1 MLHILL
7 TILKVIGII
16 ILVLI
21 SLVILIIAA
30 ILFVPIRYSID
41 AVYDRKVK
49 NLDFKIK
56 ITYLLHLI
64 SVKYIYKDDDGLSIK
79 IFGIKTHFFDKEAK
93 AMEEKLNKETKMFE
107 KMSSEIKD
115 NMSEMP
121 AAYEQLKKIDE
132 ERDRLAE
139 NVNETSDSISENAS
153 SKDVIQDKENVSQEN
168 KTDTIKDNTETQE
181 NEIDITK
188 SNTETQENIENNN
201 KDDDTEENTEE
212 FIKVEKQSI
221 FSRIYSKIKAIISK
235 IKYRFIKFCD
245 TIKKICKNVND
256 LKEFISDD
264 NTKEAFSFLK
274 EEALVLLKHIRPRR
288 IKGYVHFGF
297 DDPSYTGKLLGLIY
311 MILRGSPKEFRINA
325 DFENKVF
332 DGEIHAKGRVQCY
345 LLLIVGIRLY
355 KNDNLK
361 LLLERRRTNGR
372 E

>member
-41 AVYDRKVK
+41 AIYDRKVK

-64 SVKYIYKDDDGLSIK
+64 SVKYIYKDDGLSIK
-79 IFGIKTHFFDKEAK
+79 IFGIKTHFFDKETK
-93 AMEEKLNKETKMFE
+93 AMEEKINKETKMFE
-107 KMSSEIKD
+107 KMSSDIKD
-115 NMSEMP
+115 NMTEMP
-121 AAYEQLKKIDE
+121 EVYEQLKKIDE

-139 NVNETSDSISENAS
+139 NVN
-153 SKDVIQDKENVSQEN
+153 KKE
-168 KTDTIKDNTETQE
+168 
-181 NEIDITK
+181 
-188 SNTETQENIENNN
+188 ENIENNN
-201 KDDDTEENTEE
+201 KDNDTEENTEE
-212 FIKVEKQSI
+212 FIKVEKQNI
-221 FSRIYSKIKAIISK
+221 FSKIYSKIKAIIIK

-264 NTKEAFSFLK
+264 NTKEAFGFLK
-274 EEALVLLKHIRPRR
+274 KEALILLKHIRPRR

-297 DDPSYTGKLLGLIY
+297 DDPSYTGNLLGLIY
-311 MILRGSPKEFRINA
+311 MILRGSPKEFRINP

-345 LLLIVGIRLY
+345 LLLIIGIRLY

>member
-49 NLDFKIK
+49 NLEFKIK

-121 AAYEQLKKIDE
+121 EAYEQLKKIDE

-153 SKDVIQDKENVSQEN
+153 FKAVKQDKENVSQEN
-168 KTDTIKDNTETQE
+168 KTDTIKANTETQE
-181 NEIDITK
+181 NEIDINK
-188 SNTETQENIENNN
+188 SNTETEENNN
-201 KDDDTEENTEE
+201 KDDDTEE

-256 LKEFISDD
+256 LKEFLSDD

-311 MILRGSPKEFRINA
+311 MILRGSPKEFHINA
-325 DFENKVF
+325 DFENQVF

>member
-16 ILVLI
+16 VLVLI

-121 AAYEQLKKIDE
+121 KAYEQLKKIDE
-132 ERDRLAE
+132 ERDRLAS

-153 SKDVIQDKENVSQEN
+153 SKDAIQDKENVSQEN
-168 KTDTIKDNTETQE
+168 KTDTIKANTETE
-181 NEIDITK
+181 E
-188 SNTETQENIENNN
+188 SNN
-201 KDDDTEENTEE
+201 KDDDTEDNTEE
-212 FIKVEKQSI
+212 FIKVEKQNI
-221 FSRIYSKIKAIISK
+221 FLRIYSKIKAIISK

-332 DGEIHAKGRVQCY
+332 DGEVHAKGRVQCY

>member
-21 SLVILIIAA
+21 NLVILIIAA

-41 AVYDRKVK
+41 AIYDRKVK
-49 NLDFKIK
+49 NLDFKIN

-64 SVKYIYKDDDGLSIK
+64 SVKYIYKDDGLSIK
-79 IFGIKTHFFDKEAK
+79 IFGIKTHFFDKETK
-93 AMEEKLNKETKMFE
+93 AMEEKINKETKMFE

-115 NMSEMP
+115 NMTEMP
-121 AAYEQLKKIDE
+121 EAYKQLKKIDE

-139 NVNETSDSISENAS
+139 NVN
-153 SKDVIQDKENVSQEN
+153 
-168 KTDTIKDNTETQE
+168 KTE
-181 NEIDITK
+181 
-188 SNTETQENIENNN
+188 ENIENNN
-201 KDDDTEENTEE
+201 KDNDTEENTEE
-212 FIKVEKQSI
+212 FIKVEKQNI
-221 FSRIYSKIKAIISK
+221 FSRIYSKIKAIIIK

-264 NTKEAFSFLK
+264 NTKEAFGFLK
-274 EEALVLLKHIRPRR
+274 EEALLLLKHIRPRS

-297 DDPSYTGKLLGLIY
+297 DNPSYTGNLLGLIY
-311 MILRGSPKEFRINA
+311 MILRGSPKEFRINP

-345 LLLIVGIRLY
+345 LLLIIGIRLY

>member
-1 MLHILL
+1 MEKYLDMLHILL

-41 AVYDRKVK
+41 AIYDRKVK

-64 SVKYIYKDDDGLSIK
+64 LVKYIYKDDGLSIK
-79 IFGIKTHFFDKEAK
+79 IFGIKTHFFDKETK
-93 AMEEKLNKETKMFE
+93 AMEEKINKETKMFE

-115 NMSEMP
+115 NMTEMP
-121 AAYEQLKKIDE
+121 EVYEQLKKIDE

-139 NVNETSDSISENAS
+139 NVN
-153 SKDVIQDKENVSQEN
+153 KKE
-168 KTDTIKDNTETQE
+168 
-181 NEIDITK
+181 
-188 SNTETQENIENNN
+188 ENIENKN
-201 KDDDTEENTEE
+201 KDNDTEENTEE
-212 FIKVEKQSI
+212 FIKVEKQNI
-221 FSRIYSKIKAIISK
+221 FSRIYSKIKAIIIK

-264 NTKEAFSFLK
+264 NTKEAFGFLK
-274 EEALVLLKHIRPRR
+274 KETLILLKHIRPRR

-297 DDPSYTGKLLGLIY
+297 DDPSYTGNLLGLIY
-311 MILRGSPKEFRINA
+311 MILRGSPKEFRINP

-345 LLLIVGIRLY
+345 LLLIIGIRLY

>member
-1 MLHILL
+1 MSILL

-41 AVYDRKVK
+41 AIYDRKVK

-64 SVKYIYKDDDGLSIK
+64 SVKYIYKDDGLSIK
-79 IFGIKTHFFDKEAK
+79 IFGIKTHFFDKETK
-93 AMEEKLNKETKMFE
+93 AMEEKINKETKMFE

-115 NMSEMP
+115 NMTEMP
-121 AAYEQLKKIDE
+121 DVYEQLKKIDE

-139 NVNETSDSISENAS
+139 NVN
-153 SKDVIQDKENVSQEN
+153 KKE
-168 KTDTIKDNTETQE
+168 
-181 NEIDITK
+181 
-188 SNTETQENIENNN
+188 ENIENNN
-201 KDDDTEENTEE
+201 KDNDTEENTEE
-212 FIKVEKQSI
+212 FIKVEKQNI
-221 FSRIYSKIKAIISK
+221 FSRIYSKIKAIIIK

-264 NTKEAFSFLK
+264 NTKEAFGFLK
-274 EEALVLLKHIRPRR
+274 KEALILLKHIRPRR

-297 DDPSYTGKLLGLIY
+297 DDPSYTGNLLGLIY
-311 MILRGSPKEFRINA
+311 MILRGSPKEFRINP

-345 LLLIVGIRLY
+345 LLLIIGIRLY

>member
-41 AVYDRKVK
+41 AIYDRKVK

-64 SVKYIYKDDDGLSIK
+64 SVKYIYKDDGLSIK
-79 IFGIKTHFFDKEAK
+79 IFGIKTHFFDKETK
-93 AMEEKLNKETKMFE
+93 AMEEKINKETKMFE

-115 NMSEMP
+115 NMTEMP
-121 AAYEQLKKIDE
+121 EVYEQLKKIDE

-139 NVNETSDSISENAS
+139 NVN
-153 SKDVIQDKENVSQEN
+153 KKE
-168 KTDTIKDNTETQE
+168 
-181 NEIDITK
+181 
-188 SNTETQENIENNN
+188 ENIENNN
-201 KDDDTEENTEE
+201 KDNDTEENTEE
-212 FIKVEKQSI
+212 FIKVEKQNI
-221 FSRIYSKIKAIISK
+221 FSRIYSKIKAIIIK

-264 NTKEAFSFLK
+264 NTKEAFGFLK
-274 EEALVLLKHIRPRR
+274 KETLILLKHIRPRR

-297 DDPSYTGKLLGLIY
+297 DDPSYTGNLLGLIY
-311 MILRGSPKEFRINA
+311 MILRGSPKEFRINP

-332 DGEIHAKGRVQCY
+332 DGEIHAKGKVQCY
-345 LLLIVGIRLY
+345 LLLIIGIRLY

>member
-115 NMSEMP
+115 NMSETP
-121 AAYEQLKKIDE
+121 KAYEQLKKIDE

-139 NVNETSDSISENAS
+139 NVN
-153 SKDVIQDKENVSQEN
+153 KKE
-168 KTDTIKDNTETQE
+168 
-181 NEIDITK
+181 
-188 SNTETQENIENNN
+188 ENIENNN
-201 KDDDTEENTEE
+201 KDNDTEENTEE
-212 FIKVEKQSI
+212 FIKVEKQNI
-221 FSRIYSKIKAIISK
+221 FSRIYSKIKAIIIK

-264 NTKEAFSFLK
+264 NTKEAFGFLK
-274 EEALVLLKHIRPRR
+274 KEALILLKHIRPRR

-297 DDPSYTGKLLGLIY
+297 DDPSYTGNLLGLIY
-311 MILRGSPKEFRINA
+311 MILRGSPKEFRINP

-345 LLLIVGIRLY
+345 LLLIIGIRLY

>member
-41 AVYDRKVK
+41 AIYDRKVK

-64 SVKYIYKDDDGLSIK
+64 SVKYIYKDDGLSIK
-79 IFGIKTHFFDKEAK
+79 IFGIKTHFFDKETK
-93 AMEEKLNKETKMFE
+93 AMEEKINKETKMFE

-115 NMSEMP
+115 NMTEMP
-121 AAYEQLKKIDE
+121 DVYEQLKKIDE

-139 NVNETSDSISENAS
+139 NVN
-153 SKDVIQDKENVSQEN
+153 KKE
-168 KTDTIKDNTETQE
+168 
-181 NEIDITK
+181 
-188 SNTETQENIENNN
+188 ENIENNN
-201 KDDDTEENTEE
+201 KDNDTEENTEE
-212 FIKVEKQSI
+212 FIKVEKQNI
-221 FSRIYSKIKAIISK
+221 FSRIYSKIKAIIIK

-264 NTKEAFSFLK
+264 NTKEAFGFLK
-274 EEALVLLKHIRPRR
+274 KEALILLKHIRPRR

-297 DDPSYTGKLLGLIY
+297 DDPSYTGNLLGLIY
-311 MILRGSPKEFRINA
+311 MILRGLPKEFRINP

-345 LLLIVGIRLY
+345 LLLIIGIRLY

>member
-79 IFGIKTHFFDKEAK
+79 ICGIKTNFFDKEAK

-121 AAYEQLKKIDE
+121 EAYEQLKKIDE
-132 ERDRLAE
+132 ERDRLAA
-139 NVNETSDSISENAS
+139 NVNETSDSFLEIAS
-153 SKDVIQDKENVSQEN
+153 SKDAIQDKENVSQEN
-168 KTDTIKDNTETQE
+168 KVDTIKANTETEE

-188 SNTETQENIENNN
+188 SNTETEENIKNNN
-201 KDDDTEENTEE
+201 KDDDTEE

-221 FSRIYSKIKAIISK
+221 FLRIYSKIKAIISK

-325 DFENKVF
+325 DFENQVF

>member
-41 AVYDRKVK
+41 AIYDRKVK

-64 SVKYIYKDDDGLSIK
+64 SVNYIYKDDGLSIK
-79 IFGIKTHFFDKEAK
+79 IFGIKTHFFDKETK
-93 AMEEKLNKETKMFE
+93 AMEEKINKETKMFE

-115 NMSEMP
+115 NMTEMP
-121 AAYEQLKKIDE
+121 DVYEQLKKIDE

-139 NVNETSDSISENAS
+139 NVN
-153 SKDVIQDKENVSQEN
+153 KKE
-168 KTDTIKDNTETQE
+168 
-181 NEIDITK
+181 
-188 SNTETQENIENNN
+188 ENIENNN
-201 KDDDTEENTEE
+201 KDNDTEENTEE
-212 FIKVEKQSI
+212 FIKVEKQNI
-221 FSRIYSKIKAIISK
+221 FSRIYSKIKAIIIK

-245 TIKKICKNVND
+245 TIKKICKNIND

-264 NTKEAFSFLK
+264 NTKEVFSFLK
-274 EEALVLLKHIRPRR
+274 EEALLLLKHIRPRS

-297 DDPSYTGKLLGLIY
+297 DDPSYTGNLLGLIY
-311 MILRGSPKEFRINA
+311 MILRGSPKEFRINP

-332 DGEIHAKGRVQCY
+332 DGEIHAKGRIQCY
-345 LLLIVGIRLY
+345 LLLIIGIRLY
-355 KNDNLK
+355 KNDKLK

>member
-41 AVYDRKVK
+41 AIYDRKVK

-64 SVKYIYKDDDGLSIK
+64 SVKYIYKDDGLSIK
-79 IFGIKTHFFDKEAK
+79 IFGIKTHFFDKETK
-93 AMEEKLNKETKMFE
+93 AMEEKINKETKMFE

-115 NMSEMP
+115 NMTEMP
-121 AAYEQLKKIDE
+121 DVYEQLKKIDE

-139 NVNETSDSISENAS
+139 NVN
-153 SKDVIQDKENVSQEN
+153 KKE
-168 KTDTIKDNTETQE
+168 
-181 NEIDITK
+181 
-188 SNTETQENIENNN
+188 ENIENNN
-201 KDDDTEENTEE
+201 KDNDTEENTEE
-212 FIKVEKQSI
+212 FIKVEKQNI
-221 FSRIYSKIKAIISK
+221 FSRIYSKIKAIIIK

-264 NTKEAFSFLK
+264 NTKEAFGFLK
-274 EEALVLLKHIRPRR
+274 KEALILLKHIRPRR

-297 DDPSYTGKLLGLIY
+297 DDLSYTGNLLGLIY
-311 MILRGSPKEFRINA
+311 MILRGSPKEFRINP

-345 LLLIVGIRLY
+345 LLLIIGIRLY

>member
-41 AVYDRKVK
+41 AIYDRKVK

-64 SVKYIYKDDDGLSIK
+64 SVKYIYKDDGLSIK
-79 IFGIKTHFFDKEAK
+79 IFGIKTHFFDKETK
-93 AMEEKLNKETKMFE
+93 AMEEKINKETKMFE

-115 NMSEMP
+115 NMTEMP
-121 AAYEQLKKIDE
+121 EVYEQLKKIDE

-139 NVNETSDSISENAS
+139 NVN
-153 SKDVIQDKENVSQEN
+153 KKE
-168 KTDTIKDNTETQE
+168 
-181 NEIDITK
+181 
-188 SNTETQENIENNN
+188 ENIENNN
-201 KDDDTEENTEE
+201 KDNDTEENTEE
-212 FIKVEKQSI
+212 FIKVEKQNI
-221 FSRIYSKIKAIISK
+221 FLRIYSKIKAIIIK

-264 NTKEAFSFLK
+264 NTKEAFGFLK
-274 EEALVLLKHIRPRR
+274 KETLILLKHIRPRR

-297 DDPSYTGKLLGLIY
+297 DDPSYTGNLLGLIY
-311 MILRGSPKEFRINA
+311 MILRGSPKEFRINP

-345 LLLIVGIRLY
+345 LLLIIGIRLY

>member
-41 AVYDRKVK
+41 AIYDRKVK

-64 SVKYIYKDDDGLSIK
+64 SVKYIYKDDGLSIK
-79 IFGIKTHFFDKEAK
+79 IFGIKTHFFDKETK
-93 AMEEKLNKETKMFE
+93 AMEEKINKETKMFE
-107 KMSSEIKD
+107 KMSSDIKD
-115 NMSEMP
+115 NMTEMP
-121 AAYEQLKKIDE
+121 EVYEQLKKIDE

-139 NVNETSDSISENAS
+139 NVN
-153 SKDVIQDKENVSQEN
+153 KKE
-168 KTDTIKDNTETQE
+168 
-181 NEIDITK
+181 
-188 SNTETQENIENNN
+188 ENIENNN
-201 KDDDTEENTEE
+201 KDNDTEENTEE
-212 FIKVEKQSI
+212 FIKVEKQNI
-221 FSRIYSKIKAIISK
+221 FSKIYSKIKAIIIK

-264 NTKEAFSFLK
+264 NTKEAFGFLK
-274 EEALVLLKHIRPRR
+274 KEALILLKHIRPRR

-297 DDPSYTGKLLGLIY
+297 DDPSYTGNLLGLIY
-311 MILRGSPKEFRINA
+311 MILKGSPKEFRINP

-345 LLLIVGIRLY
+345 LLLIIGIRLY

>member
-1 MLHILL
+1 MEKYLDMLHILL

-41 AVYDRKVK
+41 AIYDRKVK

-64 SVKYIYKDDDGLSIK
+64 SVKYIYKDDGLSIK
-79 IFGIKTHFFDKEAK
+79 IFGIKTHFFDKETK
-93 AMEEKLNKETKMFE
+93 AMEEKINKETKMFE

-115 NMSEMP
+115 NMTEMP
-121 AAYEQLKKIDE
+121 EVYEQLKKIDE

-139 NVNETSDSISENAS
+139 NVN
-153 SKDVIQDKENVSQEN
+153 
-168 KTDTIKDNTETQE
+168 KTE
-181 NEIDITK
+181 
-188 SNTETQENIENNN
+188 ENIENNN
-201 KDDDTEENTEE
+201 KDNDTEENTEENTEE
-212 FIKVEKQSI
+212 FIKVEKQNI
-221 FSRIYSKIKAIISK
+221 FSRIYSKIKAIIIK

-264 NTKEAFSFLK
+264 NTKEAFGFLK
-274 EEALVLLKHIRPRR
+274 KEALILLKHIRPRR

-297 DDPSYTGKLLGLIY
+297 DDPSYTGNLLGLIY
-311 MILRGSPKEFRINA
+311 MILRGSPKEFRINP

-345 LLLIVGIRLY
+345 LLLIIGIRLY

>member
-1 MLHILL
+1 MEKYLDMLHILL

-64 SVKYIYKDDDGLSIK
+64 SVKYIKDDDGLSIK

-121 AAYEQLKKIDE
+121 EAYEQLKKIDE
-132 ERDRLAE
+132 ERDRLAA
-139 NVNETSDSISENAS
+139 NVNETSDIISENAS
-153 SKDVIQDKENVSQEN
+153 SKAVKQDKENVSPEN
-168 KTDTIKDNTETQE
+168 KVDTFKANTETE
-181 NEIDITK
+181 
-188 SNTETQENIENNN
+188 ENNN

-264 NTKEAFSFLK
+264 NTKEAFGFLK
-274 EEALVLLKHIRPRR
+274 KEALILLKHIRPRR

-311 MILRGSPKEFRINA
+311 MILRGSPKEFRINP

-345 LLLIVGIRLY
+345 LLLIIGIRLY

>member
-41 AVYDRKVK
+41 AIYDRKVK
-49 NLDFKIK
+49 NLDFKIN

-64 SVKYIYKDDDGLSIK
+64 SVKYIYKDYGLSIK
-79 IFGIKTHFFDKEAK
+79 IFGIKTHFFDKETK
-93 AMEEKLNKETKMFE
+93 AMEEKINKETKMFE

-115 NMSEMP
+115 NMTEMP
-121 AAYEQLKKIDE
+121 EAYKQLKKIDE

-139 NVNETSDSISENAS
+139 NVN
-153 SKDVIQDKENVSQEN
+153 
-168 KTDTIKDNTETQE
+168 KTE
-181 NEIDITK
+181 
-188 SNTETQENIENNN
+188 ENIENNN
-201 KDDDTEENTEE
+201 KDNDTEENTEE
-212 FIKVEKQSI
+212 FIKVEKQNI
-221 FSRIYSKIKAIISK
+221 FSRIYSKIKAIIIK

-264 NTKEAFSFLK
+264 NTKEAFGFLK
-274 EEALVLLKHIRPRR
+274 EEALLLLKHIRPRS

-297 DDPSYTGKLLGLIY
+297 DNPSYTGNLLGLIY
-311 MILRGSPKEFRINA
+311 MILRGSPKEFRINP

-345 LLLIVGIRLY
+345 LLLIIGIRLY

>member
-41 AVYDRKVK
+41 AIYDRKVK

-64 SVKYIYKDDDGLSIK
+64 SVKYIYKDDGLSIK
-79 IFGIKTHFFDKEAK
+79 IFGIKTHFFDKETK
-93 AMEEKLNKETKMFE
+93 AMEEKINKETKMFE

-115 NMSEMP
+115 NMTEMP
-121 AAYEQLKKIDE
+121 DVYEQLKKIDE

-139 NVNETSDSISENAS
+139 NVN
-153 SKDVIQDKENVSQEN
+153 KKE
-168 KTDTIKDNTETQE
+168 
-181 NEIDITK
+181 
-188 SNTETQENIENNN
+188 ENIENNN
-201 KDDDTEENTEE
+201 KNNDTEENTEE
-212 FIKVEKQSI
+212 FIKVEKQNI
-221 FSRIYSKIKAIISK
+221 FSRIYSKIKAIIIK

-264 NTKEAFSFLK
+264 NTKEAFGFLK
-274 EEALVLLKHIRPRR
+274 KEALILLKHIRPRR

-297 DDPSYTGKLLGLIY
+297 DNPSYTGNLLGLIY
-311 MILRGSPKEFRINA
+311 MILRGSPKEFRINP

-332 DGEIHAKGRVQCY
+332 DGEIHAKGRIQCY
-345 LLLIVGIRLY
+345 LLLIIGIRLY
-355 KNDNLK
+355 KNDKLK

>member
-41 AVYDRKVK
+41 AIYDRKVK

-64 SVKYIYKDDDGLSIK
+64 SVKYIYKDDGLSIK
-79 IFGIKTHFFDKEAK
+79 IFGIKTHFFDKETK
-93 AMEEKLNKETKMFE
+93 AMEEKINKETKMFE

-115 NMSEMP
+115 NMTEMP
-121 AAYEQLKKIDE
+121 DVYEQLKKIDE

-139 NVNETSDSISENAS
+139 NVN
-153 SKDVIQDKENVSQEN
+153 KKE
-168 KTDTIKDNTETQE
+168 
-181 NEIDITK
+181 
-188 SNTETQENIENNN
+188 ENIENNN
-201 KDDDTEENTEE
+201 KDNDTEENTEE
-212 FIKVEKQSI
+212 FIKVEKQNI
-221 FSRIYSKIKAIISK
+221 FSRIYSKIKAIIIK

-264 NTKEAFSFLK
+264 NTKEAFGFLK
-274 EEALVLLKHIRPRR
+274 KEALILLKHIRPRR

-297 DDPSYTGKLLGLIY
+297 DDPSYTGNLLGLIY
-311 MILRGSPKEFRINA
+311 MILRGSPKEFRINP

-345 LLLIVGIRLY
+345 LLLIIGIRLY

>member
-41 AVYDRKVK
+41 AIYDRKVK

-64 SVKYIYKDDDGLSIK
+64 SVKYIYKDDGLSIK
-79 IFGIKTHFFDKEAK
+79 IFGIKTHFFDKETK
-93 AMEEKLNKETKMFE
+93 AMEEKINKETKMFE

-115 NMSEMP
+115 NMTEMP
-121 AAYEQLKKIDE
+121 EVYEQLKKIDE

-139 NVNETSDSISENAS
+139 NVN
-153 SKDVIQDKENVSQEN
+153 KKE
-168 KTDTIKDNTETQE
+168 
-181 NEIDITK
+181 
-188 SNTETQENIENNN
+188 ENIENNN
-201 KDDDTEENTEE
+201 KDNDTEENTEE
-212 FIKVEKQSI
+212 FIKVEKQNI
-221 FSRIYSKIKAIISK
+221 FSRIYSKIKAIIIK

-245 TIKKICKNVND
+245 TIKKTCKNVND

-264 NTKEAFSFLK
+264 NTKEAFGFLK
-274 EEALVLLKHIRPRR
+274 KEALILLKHIRPRR

-297 DDPSYTGKLLGLIY
+297 DDPSYTGNLLGLIY
-311 MILRGSPKEFRINA
+311 MILRGSPKEFRINP

-345 LLLIVGIRLY
+345 LLLIIGIRLY

>member
-41 AVYDRKVK
+41 AIYDRKVK

-64 SVKYIYKDDDGLSIK
+64 SVKYIYKDDGLSIK
-79 IFGIKTHFFDKEAK
+79 IFGIKTHFFDKETK
-93 AMEEKLNKETKMFE
+93 AMEEKINKETKMFE

-115 NMSEMP
+115 NMTEMP
-121 AAYEQLKKIDE
+121 DVYEQLKKIDE

-139 NVNETSDSISENAS
+139 NVN
-153 SKDVIQDKENVSQEN
+153 KKE
-168 KTDTIKDNTETQE
+168 
-181 NEIDITK
+181 
-188 SNTETQENIENNN
+188 ENIENNN
-201 KDDDTEENTEE
+201 KDNDTEENMEE
-212 FIKVEKQSI
+212 FIKVEKQNI
-221 FSRIYSKIKAIISK
+221 FSRIYSKIKAIIIK

-264 NTKEAFSFLK
+264 NTKEAFGFLK
-274 EEALVLLKHIRPRR
+274 KEALILLKHIRPRR

-297 DDPSYTGKLLGLIY
+297 DDPSYTGNLLGLIY
-311 MILRGSPKEFRINA
+311 MILRGSPKEFRINP

-345 LLLIVGIRLY
+345 LLLIIGIRLY

>member
-41 AVYDRKVK
+41 AIYDRKVK

-64 SVKYIYKDDDGLSIK
+64 SVKYIYKDDGLSIK
-79 IFGIKTHFFDKEAK
+79 IFGIKTHFFDKETK
-93 AMEEKLNKETKMFE
+93 AMEEKINKETKMFE

-115 NMSEMP
+115 NMTEMP
-121 AAYEQLKKIDE
+121 EVYEQLKKIDE

-139 NVNETSDSISENAS
+139 NVN
-153 SKDVIQDKENVSQEN
+153 KKE
-168 KTDTIKDNTETQE
+168 
-181 NEIDITK
+181 
-188 SNTETQENIENNN
+188 ENIENN
-201 KDDDTEENTEE
+201 KDNDTEENTEE
-212 FIKVEKQSI
+212 FIKVEKQNI
-221 FSRIYSKIKAIISK
+221 FSRIYSKIKAIIIK

-264 NTKEAFSFLK
+264 NTKEAFGFLK
-274 EEALVLLKHIRPRR
+274 KETLILLKHIRPRR

-297 DDPSYTGKLLGLIY
+297 DDPSYTGNLLGLIY
-311 MILRGSPKEFRINA
+311 MILRGSPKEFRINP

-345 LLLIVGIRLY
+345 LLLIIGIRLY

>member
-115 NMSEMP
+115 NMSETP
-121 AAYEQLKKIDE
+121 KAYEQLKKIDE

-139 NVNETSDSISENAS
+139 NVN
-153 SKDVIQDKENVSQEN
+153 KKE
-168 KTDTIKDNTETQE
+168 
-181 NEIDITK
+181 
-188 SNTETQENIENNN
+188 ENIENNN
-201 KDDDTEENTEE
+201 KDNDTEENTEE
-212 FIKVEKQSI
+212 FIKVEKQNI
-221 FSRIYSKIKAIISK
+221 FSRIYSKIKAIIIK

-264 NTKEAFSFLK
+264 NTKEAFDFLK
-274 EEALVLLKHIRPRR
+274 KEALILLKHIRPRR

-297 DDPSYTGKLLGLIY
+297 DDPSYTGNLLGLIY
-311 MILRGSPKEFRINA
+311 MILRGSPKEFRINP

-345 LLLIVGIRLY
+345 LLLIIGIRLY

>member
-7 TILKVIGII
+7 TILKIIGII

-41 AVYDRKVK
+41 AIYDRKVK

-64 SVKYIYKDDDGLSIK
+64 SVKYIYKDDGLSIK
-79 IFGIKTHFFDKEAK
+79 IFGIKTHFFDKETK
-93 AMEEKLNKETKMFE
+93 AMEEKINKETKMFE

-115 NMSEMP
+115 NMTEMP
-121 AAYEQLKKIDE
+121 EVYEQLKKIDE

-139 NVNETSDSISENAS
+139 NVN
-153 SKDVIQDKENVSQEN
+153 
-168 KTDTIKDNTETQE
+168 KTE
-181 NEIDITK
+181 
-188 SNTETQENIENNN
+188 ENIENNN
-201 KDDDTEENTEE
+201 KDNDTEENTEE
-212 FIKVEKQSI
+212 FIKVEKQNI
-221 FSRIYSKIKAIISK
+221 FSRIYSKIKAIIIK

-264 NTKEAFSFLK
+264 NTKEAFGFLK
-274 EEALVLLKHIRPRR
+274 KETLILLKHIRPRR

-297 DDPSYTGKLLGLIY
+297 DDPSYTGNLLGLIY
-311 MILRGSPKEFRINA
+311 MILRGSPKEFRINP

-345 LLLIVGIRLY
+345 LLLIIGIRLY

>member
-41 AVYDRKVK
+41 AIYDRKVK

-64 SVKYIYKDDDGLSIK
+64 SVKYIYKDDGLSIK
-79 IFGIKTHFFDKEAK
+79 IFGIKTHFFDKETK
-93 AMEEKLNKETKMFE
+93 VMEEKINKETKMFE

-115 NMSEMP
+115 NMTEMP
-121 AAYEQLKKIDE
+121 DVYEQLKKIDE

-139 NVNETSDSISENAS
+139 NVN
-153 SKDVIQDKENVSQEN
+153 KKE
-168 KTDTIKDNTETQE
+168 
-181 NEIDITK
+181 
-188 SNTETQENIENNN
+188 ENIENNN
-201 KDDDTEENTEE
+201 KDNDTEENTEE
-212 FIKVEKQSI
+212 FIKVEKQNI
-221 FSRIYSKIKAIISK
+221 FSRIYSKIKAIIIK

-264 NTKEAFSFLK
+264 NTKEAFGFLK
-274 EEALVLLKHIRPRR
+274 KEALILLKHIRPRR

-297 DDPSYTGKLLGLIY
+297 DDPSYTGNLLGLIY
-311 MILRGSPKEFRINA
+311 MILRGSPKEFRINP

-345 LLLIVGIRLY
+345 LLLIIGIRLY

>member
-1 MLHILL
+1 MEKYLDMLHILL

-41 AVYDRKVK
+41 AIYDRKVK

-64 SVKYIYKDDDGLSIK
+64 SVKYIYKDDGLSIK
-79 IFGIKTHFFDKEAK
+79 IFGIKTHFFDKETK
-93 AMEEKLNKETKMFE
+93 AMEEKINKETKMFE

-115 NMSEMP
+115 NMTEMP
-121 AAYEQLKKIDE
+121 DVYEQLKKIDE

-139 NVNETSDSISENAS
+139 NVN
-153 SKDVIQDKENVSQEN
+153 KKE
-168 KTDTIKDNTETQE
+168 
-181 NEIDITK
+181 
-188 SNTETQENIENNN
+188 ENIENNN
-201 KDDDTEENTEE
+201 KDNDTEENTEE
-212 FIKVEKQSI
+212 FIKVEKQNI
-221 FSRIYSKIKAIISK
+221 FSRIYSKIKAIIIK

-264 NTKEAFSFLK
+264 NTKEAFGFLK
-274 EEALVLLKHIRPRR
+274 KEALILLKHIRPRR

-297 DDPSYTGKLLGLIY
+297 DDPSYTGNLLGLIY
-311 MILRGSPKEFRINA
+311 MILRGSPKEFRINP

-345 LLLIVGIRLY
+345 LLLIIGIRLY

>member
-121 AAYEQLKKIDE
+121 EAYEQLKKIDE
-132 ERDRLAE
+132 ERDRLAD
-139 NVNETSDSISENAS
+139 NVNETSDSIPENTS
-153 SKDVIQDKENVSQEN
+153 SKDAIQDKENVSQEN
-168 KTDTIKDNTETQE
+168 KVDTIKANTETE
-181 NEIDITK
+181 E
-188 SNTETQENIENNN
+188 SNN

-212 FIKVEKQSI
+212 FIKVEKQNI
-221 FSRIYSKIKAIISK
+221 FSRIYSKIKAIIIK

-264 NTKEAFSFLK
+264 NTKEAFDFLK
-274 EEALVLLKHIRPRR
+274 KEALVLLKHIRPRR

-297 DDPSYTGKLLGLIY
+297 DDPSYTGNLLGLIY
-311 MILRGSPKEFRINA
+311 MILRGSPKEFRINP

-332 DGEIHAKGRVQCY
+332 DGEIHAKGIVQCY
-345 LLLIVGIRLY
+345 LLLIIGIRLY

>member
-41 AVYDRKVK
+41 AIYDRKVK

-64 SVKYIYKDDDGLSIK
+64 SVKYIYKDDGLSIK
-79 IFGIKTHFFDKEAK
+79 IFGIKTHFFDKETK
-93 AMEEKLNKETKMFE
+93 AMEEKINKETKMFE
-107 KMSSEIKD
+107 KMSSDIKD
-115 NMSEMP
+115 NMTEMP
-121 AAYEQLKKIDE
+121 EVYEQLKKIDE

-139 NVNETSDSISENAS
+139 NVN
-153 SKDVIQDKENVSQEN
+153 KKE
-168 KTDTIKDNTETQE
+168 
-181 NEIDITK
+181 
-188 SNTETQENIENNN
+188 ENIENNN
-201 KDDDTEENTEE
+201 KDNDTEENTEE
-212 FIKVEKQSI
+212 FIKVEKQNI
-221 FSRIYSKIKAIISK
+221 FSRIYSKIKAIIIK

-264 NTKEAFSFLK
+264 NTKEAFGFLK
-274 EEALVLLKHIRPRR
+274 KEALILLKHIRPRR

-297 DDPSYTGKLLGLIY
+297 DDPSYTGNLLGLIY
-311 MILRGSPKEFRINA
+311 MILRGSPKEFRINP

-345 LLLIVGIRLY
+345 LLLIIGIRLY

>member
-1 MLHILL
+1 MEKYLDMLHILL

-16 ILVLI
+16 VLVLI

-121 AAYEQLKKIDE
+121 KAYEQLKKIDE
-132 ERDRLAE
+132 ERDRLAS

-153 SKDVIQDKENVSQEN
+153 SKDAIQDKENVSQEN
-168 KTDTIKDNTETQE
+168 KTDTIKANTETE
-181 NEIDITK
+181 E
-188 SNTETQENIENNN
+188 SNN
-201 KDDDTEENTEE
+201 KDDDTEDNTEE
-212 FIKVEKQSI
+212 FIKVEKQNI
-221 FSRIYSKIKAIISK
+221 FLRIYSKIKAIISK

-264 NTKEAFSFLK
+264 NTKEAFIFLK

-332 DGEIHAKGRVQCY
+332 DGEVHAKGRVQCY

>member
-41 AVYDRKVK
+41 AIYDRKVK

-64 SVKYIYKDDDGLSIK
+64 SVKYIYKDDGLSIK
-79 IFGIKTHFFDKEAK
+79 IFGIKTHFFDKETK
-93 AMEEKLNKETKMFE
+93 AMEEKINKETKMFE

-115 NMSEMP
+115 NMTEMP
-121 AAYEQLKKIDE
+121 DVYEQLKKIDE

-139 NVNETSDSISENAS
+139 NVNKKEENL
-153 SKDVIQDKENVSQEN
+153 
-168 KTDTIKDNTETQE
+168 
-181 NEIDITK
+181 
-188 SNTETQENIENNN
+188 ENNN
-201 KDDDTEENTEE
+201 KENDTEENTEE
-212 FIKVEKQSI
+212 FIKVEKQNI
-221 FSRIYSKIKAIISK
+221 FSRIYSKIKAIIIK

-264 NTKEAFSFLK
+264 NTKEAFGFLK
-274 EEALVLLKHIRPRR
+274 KEALILLKHIRPRR

-297 DDPSYTGKLLGLIY
+297 DDPSYTGNLLGLIY
-311 MILRGSPKEFRINA
+311 MILRGSPKEFRINP

-345 LLLIVGIRLY
+345 LLLIIGIRLY

>member
-41 AVYDRKVK
+41 AIYDRKVK

-64 SVKYIYKDDDGLSIK
+64 SVKYIYKDDGLSIK
-79 IFGIKTHFFDKEAK
+79 IFGIKTRFFDKETK
-93 AMEEKLNKETKMFE
+93 AMEEKINKETKMFE

-115 NMSEMP
+115 NMTEMP
-121 AAYEQLKKIDE
+121 EVYEQLKKIDE

-139 NVNETSDSISENAS
+139 NVN
-153 SKDVIQDKENVSQEN
+153 
-168 KTDTIKDNTETQE
+168 KTE
-181 NEIDITK
+181 
-188 SNTETQENIENNN
+188 ENIENNN
-201 KDDDTEENTEE
+201 KDNDTEENTEENTEE
-212 FIKVEKQSI
+212 FIKVEKQNI
-221 FSRIYSKIKAIISK
+221 FSRIYSKIKAIIIK

-264 NTKEAFSFLK
+264 NTKEAFGFLK
-274 EEALVLLKHIRPRR
+274 KEALILLKHIRPRR

-297 DDPSYTGKLLGLIY
+297 DDPSYTGNLLGLIY
-311 MILRGSPKEFRINA
+311 MILRGSPKEFRINP

-345 LLLIVGIRLY
+345 LLLIIGIRLY

>member
-41 AVYDRKVK
+41 AIYDRKVK

-64 SVKYIYKDDDGLSIK
+64 SVKYIYKDDGLSIK
-79 IFGIKTHFFDKEAK
+79 IFGIKTHFFDKETK
-93 AMEEKLNKETKMFE
+93 AMEEKINKETKMFE

-115 NMSEMP
+115 NMTEMP
-121 AAYEQLKKIDE
+121 EVYEQLKKIDE

-139 NVNETSDSISENAS
+139 NVN
-153 SKDVIQDKENVSQEN
+153 
-168 KTDTIKDNTETQE
+168 KTE
-181 NEIDITK
+181 
-188 SNTETQENIENNN
+188 ENIENNN
-201 KDDDTEENTEE
+201 KDNDTEENTEENTEE
-212 FIKVEKQSI
+212 FIKVEKQNI
-221 FSRIYSKIKAIISK
+221 FSRIYSKIKAIIIK

-264 NTKEAFSFLK
+264 NTKEAFGFLK
-274 EEALVLLKHIRPRR
+274 KETLILLKHIRPRR

-297 DDPSYTGKLLGLIY
+297 DDPSYTGNLLGLIY
-311 MILRGSPKEFRINA
+311 MILKGSPKEFRINP

-345 LLLIVGIRLY
+345 LLLIIGIRLY

>member
-115 NMSEMP
+115 TMSEMP
-121 AAYEQLKKIDE
+121 EAYEQLKKIDE

-139 NVNETSDSISENAS
+139 NVNETPAIIPENAS
-153 SKDVIQDKENVSQEN
+153 SKAVKQDKENLS
-168 KTDTIKDNTETQE
+168 QE

-188 SNTETQENIENNN
+188 SNTETQENIKNNN
-201 KDDDTEENTEE
+201 KDDDTEE

-311 MILRGSPKEFRINA
+311 MILRGSPKEFHINA

-332 DGEIHAKGRVQCY
+332 DGKIHAKGRVQCY
-345 LLLIVGIRLY
+345 LLLIVGIKLY

>member
-41 AVYDRKVK
+41 AIYDRKVK
-49 NLDFKIK
+49 NLDFKIN

-64 SVKYIYKDDDGLSIK
+64 SVKYIYKDDGLSIK
-79 IFGIKTHFFDKEAK
+79 IFGIKTHFFDKETK
-93 AMEEKLNKETKMFE
+93 AMEEKINKETKMFE

-115 NMSEMP
+115 NMTEMP
-121 AAYEQLKKIDE
+121 EVYEQLKKIDE

-139 NVNETSDSISENAS
+139 NVN
-153 SKDVIQDKENVSQEN
+153 
-168 KTDTIKDNTETQE
+168 KTE
-181 NEIDITK
+181 
-188 SNTETQENIENNN
+188 ENIENNN
-201 KDDDTEENTEE
+201 KDNDTEENTEE
-212 FIKVEKQSI
+212 FIKVEKQNI
-221 FSRIYSKIKAIISK
+221 FSRIYSKIKAIIIK

-264 NTKEAFSFLK
+264 NTKEVFSFLK
-274 EEALVLLKHIRPRR
+274 KEALILLKHIRPRR

-297 DDPSYTGKLLGLIY
+297 DDPSYTGNLLGLIY
-311 MILRGSPKEFRINA
+311 MILRGSPKEFRINP

-345 LLLIVGIRLY
+345 LLLIIGIRLY